1 MSFITSE
8 SVHLQLEQ
16 INLRNVSVMLRRISA
31 IVTCLPLPFISYT
44 LDEIFV
50 EIANIQMPYA
60 LVDVQ
65 LEFLLRDALLDS
77 LAEGGVARGP
87 DAALAVLDEAAALA
101 VARGGGGGGGGPF
114 AAVLLGAK
122 AVHLLAQGRPLW
134 GKVPRRPL
142 RSRAPRGAG
151 RRGPRTRG
159 SQSPSS
165 AEALPGPAPGRPGSA
180 ALRLL
185 RFPAR
190 VSTKPLP
197 PCSRPRGRLPRL
209 AGPRRESP

>member
-101 VARGGGGGGGGPF
+101 PSVPGPRLHQAPSSLLAAPGSSPAACRAPPGVTLRRLLPGALKRYPSAGTSRRASQEAAAPRGLRARVARGF
-114 AAVLLGAK
+114 
-122 AVHLLAQGRPLW
+122 
-134 GKVPRRPL
+134 
-142 RSRAPRGAG
+142 
-151 RRGPRTRG
+151 
-159 SQSPSS
+159 
-165 AEALPGPAPGRPGSA
+165 
-180 ALRLL
+180 
-185 RFPAR
+185 
-190 VSTKPLP
+190 
-197 PCSRPRGRLPRL
+197 
-209 AGPRRESP
+209 